1 MSGFFG
7 VKIHRRQPIVDAIR
21 AAVAAKRRPVAA
33 RDRVYASE
41 ISGCDRRITFALLGC
56 EPDAPRA
63 DSPSAL
69 LGDAI
74 HMHLEALLVEA
85 FPGRVETEVRVVGG
99 AVSGRIDALLVED
112 DNTLTVID
120 IKTVSAREWATRS
133 KVEEYVDQIS
143 IYAALVE
150 AQTGVVLLVNRDTGE
165 MEEMRFATLTA
176 PAPRRCSTK
185 RCGSSR
191 WRWTDILRKR
201 RRGGRK
207 NAAGARSESAA
218 NRLTKRA
225 FWRILRT
232 KAAVPKSRER
242 KQRLCSKN

>member
-7 VKIHRRQPIVDAIR
+7 VKIQRQQPLVDAIR
-21 AAVAAKRRPVAA
+21 SVVAAKRRPVAA

-74 HMHLEALLVEA
+74 HAHLEALLVEA
-85 FPGRVETEVRVVGG
+85 FPGRVETEVRVVSG
-99 AVSGRIDALLVED
+99 AVSGRIDALLIED

-120 IKTVSAREWATRS
+120 IKTVSAKEWASRS
-133 KVEEYVDQIS
+133 KLEEYVDQIS
-143 IYAALVE
+143 VYAALTD

-165 MEEMRFATLTA
+165 MEEMRFEIDRARAEALLYKALRLQSLALDGYIAEATAWGTEECRWC
-176 PAPRRCSTK
+176 PFRK
-185 RCGSSR
+185 RC
-191 WRWTDILRKR
+191 
-201 RRGGRK
+201 
-207 NAAGARSESAA
+207 ES
-218 NRLTKRA
+218 LDKTGV
-225 FWRILRT
+225 L
-232 KAAVPKSRER
+232 VYSDG
-242 KQRLCSKN
+242 